1 MTLRNY
7 LEEKAP
13 EWVGYQRPAVDW
25 MITEKGKPNS
35 RLERTMHDFPEFAEV
50 VKQIPRP
57 LSRQDVFNC
66 YEEDIYKGFVA
77 TLLCDRL
84 RRDPFVVY
92 HLFPF
97 LVEPAENV
105 KAKLKEIQNHLHQGN
120 MTLSELFTACES
132 PSQLQIA
139 ENVNSKIFT
148 SVLDHLAMTGCNITH
163 PLMYN
168 PRMRDVHCA
177 LLLEDVGTTQPFYN
191 IEGDR
196 VTICDNS
203 SEAECYEDYC
213 KRLGDIGLWAG
224 SGNPEFLV
232 DWMNYSDE
240 GRVTYPIAKEV
251 IASFRKR
258 LNKNYDPFYSALSLE
273 EFVRQGFQCVGNKDA
288 YLADYATNL
297 YMENDTDRQQMLQLL
312 KDNNLVE
319 NRDQYKEYSRK
330 NKGCCIENPF
340 LFNAPW
346 EGHFRFEGAVADF
359 IIFWSS
365 TEETH
370 RELTNV
376 IMHSRGSK
384 WIESLTYCVYRN
396 GKRTTESYYFDL
408 TQLFNQQ

>member
-7 LEEKAP
+7 LEQKAS
-13 EWVGYQRPAVDW
+13 EWVGYQRPSVDW

-35 RLERTMHDFPEFAEV
+35 RLERTMHDFPLFAEV
-50 VKQIPRP
+50 VKQTPRP

-66 YEEDIYKGFVA
+66 YEEDLYKGFVA
-77 TLLCDRL
+77 TLLSDRL

-105 KAKLKEIQNHLHQGN
+105 RTKLKEIQKNLFQGE

-139 ENVNSKIFT
+139 EKVNSKIFT
-148 SVLDHLAMTGCNITH
+148 SVLDHLAMTGCNTTH

-177 LLLEDVGTTQPFYN
+177 LLLEDVGTTQSFYN

-213 KRLGDIGLWAG
+213 KRLGDLGLWAG

-232 DWMNYSDE
+232 DWMNYCDE

-258 LNKNYDPFYSALSLE
+258 LKKNYDPSYNALSLA
-273 EFVRQGFQCVGNKDA
+273 EFVKQGFQCVGNKDV
-288 YLADYATNL
+288 YLADYATNA
-297 YMENDTDRQQMLQLL
+297 YMENDADRQQMLQLL

-330 NKGCCIENPF
+330 NKGCSIENPF

-346 EGHFRFEGAVADF
+346 EGRSRFEGAIANFV
-359 IIFWSS
+359 IFWNS

-376 IMHSRGSK
+376 TMHPRSSK

-396 GKRTTESYYFDL
+396 GKRTTESYYYDL

>member
-13 EWVGYQRPAVDW
+13 EWVVYQRPAVDW
-25 MITEKGKPNS
+25 MITEKGKSNS

-50 VKQIPRP
+50 VNQIPRP
-57 LSRQDVFNC
+57 LSRQDVFKC
-66 YEEDIYKGFVA
+66 YEEDLYKGFVA
-77 TLLCDRL
+77 TLLLGRL
-84 RRDPFVVY
+84 RQEPFNVF

-105 KAKLKEIQNHLHQGN
+105 RAKLKEIQNHLHQGN
-120 MTLSELFTACES
+120 ITLSELFIACES
-132 PSQLQIA
+132 PLQLQIA
-139 ENVNSKIFT
+139 EKVNSKIFT
-148 SVLDHLAMTGCNITH
+148 SALDHLAMTGCNITH
-163 PLMYN
+163 PLIYN

-177 LLLEDVGTTQPFYN
+177 LLLEDEGSSQPFYN
-191 IEGDR
+191 IEGDK
-196 VTICDNS
+196 VTIGDNS

-213 KRLGDIGLWAG
+213 KRLGDLDLWAG

-240 GRVTYPIAKEV
+240 GRVTYPIAKQV

-258 LNKNYDPFYSALSLE
+258 LNKSYDPSYSALSLA
-273 EFVRQGFQCVGNKDA
+273 EFVKQGSQGVGNKDV
-288 YLADYATNL
+288 YLADYATNA

-330 NKGCCIENPF
+330 NKGCSIENPF

-346 EGHFRFEGAVADF
+346 EGRSRFEGAIADF

-376 IMHSRGSK
+376 TMHPRSSK

-396 GKRTTESYYFDL
+396 GKRATESYYFDL

>member
-1 MTLRNY
+1 MKLKKY
-7 LEEKAP
+7 LEEKAS

-35 RLERTMHDFPEFAEV
+35 RLERTMHDFPEFAKV

-57 LSRQDVFNC
+57 LSRRDVFTC
-66 YEEDIYKGFVA
+66 YEEDLYKGFVA
-77 TLLCDRL
+77 TLLWNRL
-84 RRDPFVVY
+84 RQDPFNVF

-105 KAKLKEIQNHLHQGN
+105 RAKLKEIQEHLHQGDK
-120 MTLSELFTACES
+120 TFSELFNACES

-139 ENVNSKIFT
+139 EKVNSIIFT
-148 SVLDHLAMTGCNITH
+148 SALDHLAMTGCNNTH

-168 PRMRDVHCA
+168 PRMRNVHCA
-177 LLLEDVGTTQPFYN
+177 LLLEEEGTSQPFYN

-196 VTICDNS
+196 VTVGENS

-213 KRLGDIGLWAG
+213 KRLGDLGLWAE

-251 IASFRKR
+251 IISFYKR
-258 LNKNYDPFYSALSLE
+258 LNKNYEPSYCALSLA
-273 EFVRQGFQCVGNKDA
+273 EFEKKGFQCVGNKDA
-288 YLADYATNL
+288 YLADYAANL
-297 YMENDTDRQQMLQLL
+297 YMEDENDRQQMLQLL

-319 NRDQYKEYSRK
+319 NREQYNVYSHK
-330 NKGCCIENPF
+330 NKGCCIEHPF
-340 LFNAPW
+340 TFNAPW
-346 EGHFRFEGAVADF
+346 DDHFRFEEAIADF
-359 IIFWSS
+359 VIFWSS

-370 RELTNV
+370 HELTK
-376 IMHSRGSK
+376 ITMHHRCSK
-384 WIESLTYCVYRN
+384 WIESPTYSVYRQ
-396 GKRTTESYYFDL
+396 GKRTTESFYFDL
-408 TQLFNQQ
+408 TKLFNQQ